1 MSLSPQH
8 IDEAADVLASRRRSG
23 EQGPRLPDACRPADL
38 ASALAIQAAV
48 LARLGHAVGAWKCG
62 SPAPGRVVVAP
73 ILASTVHH
81 AGTDDIGTTCP
92 VWARQGHARVEP
104 ELAFVLGHDL
114 PPREA
119 PYTADEVLAA
129 VASAH
134 LALELIDS
142 RYTDRGGVS
151 FEENLA
157 DGLVNQGL
165 LLGPAVDLAKAR
177 SASMLRITVR
187 QAADGELLSKHDGR
201 HPDGAPCDP
210 LVWLA
215 NHLRTEGDGLR
226 AGQAVI
232 TGSYA
237 GSFELPVDRALA
249 IEYAEAQALG
259 GDELGRMVCRFSPK
273 AAPAVAA

>member
-1 MSLSPQH
+1 MTLSRHH
-8 IDEAADVLASRRRSG
+8 INEAAALLASRRLSG
-23 EQGPRLPDACRPADL
+23 QQGPRLPEACRPGDL

-48 LARLGHAVGAWKCG
+48 LSRLSDTVGAWKCG
-62 SPAPGRVVVAP
+62 SPTAGRVVVAP
-73 ILASTVHH
+73 ILASTVHR
-81 AGTDDIGTTCP
+81 AQADDSSAACP
-92 VWARQGHARVEP
+92 VWARKGHARVEP

-119 PYTADEVLAA
+119 PYTADEVMAA

-142 RYTDRGGVS
+142 RYTDRGSLS
-151 FEENLA
+151 FEESLA
-157 DGLVNQGL
+157 DSLVNQGL

-177 SASMLRITVR
+177 GASMLRITVR
-187 QAADGELLSKHDGR
+187 QAVDGELLSKHDGR

-215 NHLRTEGDGLR
+215 NHLRTQGSGLR

-237 GSFELPVDRALA
+237 GSFELPLDQALA
-249 IEYAEAQALG
+249 IDYAEAQALG
-259 GDELGRMVCRFSPK
+259 GDELGRMVCLFSPK
-273 AAPAVAA
+273 AAPDAAA

>member
-1 MSLSPQH
+1 MTLSPRH
-8 IDEAADVLASRRRSG
+8 IDEAAEVLASRRVSG
-23 EQGPRLPDACRPADL
+23 QQGPRLPDACRPTDL

-48 LARLGHAVGAWKCG
+48 LARLGDAVGAWKCG

-81 AGTDDIGTTCP
+81 AGLEGSGTDCP
-92 VWARQGHARVEP
+92 VWARKGHARVEP
-104 ELAFVLGHDL
+104 ELAFVLGRDL

-119 PYTADEVLAA
+119 PYTADDVLAA

-142 RYTDRGGVS
+142 RYADRGGVS

-165 LLGPAVDLAKAR
+165 LLGPAVELAKAR
-177 SASMLRITVR
+177 HAAMLRITIR
-187 QAADGELLSKHDGR
+187 QGIDGELLSKHDGR

-215 NHLRTEGDGLR
+215 NHLRTAGDGLR

-237 GSFELPVDRALA
+237 GSFELPLDQVLA
-249 IEYAEAQALG
+249 IDYAEAQALG
-259 GDELGRMVCRFSPK
+259 GHELGRMVCRFAPK
-273 AAPAVAA
+273 RA